1 MRHPLVPRGLAAVLL
16 PIAIALVGCERKA
29 PEPELTFESSADTSG
44 LSQGADVMASFEP
57 YRMDNG
63 AVRVR
68 GRMRLPDSSKVEI
81 RIERPDRPV
90 AVAMAH
96 AEVLGGQFDS
106 PPMLGDGGPLP
117 HGEYRYHVRVIFDD
131 AWQPVRVLRETAN
144 GTSLRGPGMT
154 RARDGR
160 AMLVLERKGTL

>member
-1 MRHPLVPRGLAAVLL
+1 MRHPLVPRGPVAAVLL
-16 PIAIALVGCERKA
+16 LASALVGCQRKA
-29 PEPELTFESSADTSG
+29 PEPELTFESSADTTG

-63 AVRVR
+63 ALRVR
-68 GRMRLPDSSKVEI
+68 GRMRLPDSTKVEI
-81 RIERPDRPV
+81 RVERPDRPI

-117 HGEYRYHVRVIFDD
+117 HGAYRYKVRVIFDD
-131 AWQPVRVLRETAN
+131 AWQPARVLRETAN

-154 RARDGR
+154 RARNGG
-160 AMLVLERKGTL
+160 AMLVLEREGTL